1 MDDRMRVSDADRDHV
16 TARLRDHFAQGRL
29 TPDELD
35 ERVSAAL
42 NAKTVGDLRH
52 IMADLPEPAPV
63 APRTSYR
70 SQRAGPPPWVARRHH
85 RPRILPV
92 LLFALFVTLLFPS
105 GGWLLF
111 GFFRLVLLVWLV
123 SCVGGLIFG
132 LFRSRRRRSYWF

>member
-35 ERVSAAL
+35 ERLSAAL
-42 NAKTVGDLRH
+42 NAKTAGDLRH

-63 APRTSYR
+63 APRAAYHP
-70 SQRAGPPPWVARRHH
+70 QGAGPPPWVAHSHR

-92 LLFALFVTLLFPS
+92 LLFALFAAMLFPS

-123 SCVGGLIFG
+123 TTVGGIVLG
-132 LFRSRRRRSYWF
+132 LVHRRVHRYR

>member
-42 NAKTVGDLRH
+42 TAKTVGDLRRL
-52 IMADLPEPAPV
+52 MTDLPEPAPV
-63 APRTSYR
+63 APRAAYR
-70 SQRAGPPPWVARRHH
+70 PQWAGPPPWVARRPR

-92 LLFALFVTLLFPS
+92 LLLALFVTLLFPS

-111 GFFRLVLLVWLV
+111 AFFRVVLLVWLV
-123 SCVGGLIFG
+123 SCLGGIFFG
-132 LFRSRRRRSYWF
+132 LFHRRMHRYR

>member
-35 ERVSAAL
+35 ERLSAAL
-42 NAKTVGDLRH
+42 GAKTVGDLRR

-63 APRTSYR
+63 APRAAYH
-70 SQRAGPPPWVARRHH
+70 SQGAGPPPWVARRHR
-85 RPRILPV
+85 RPRVLPV
-92 LLFALFVTLLFPS
+92 LLLALFAAMLLPS

-111 GFFRLVLLVWLV
+111 AFFRVFLLVWLV
-123 SCVGGLIFG
+123 SRLGGIVFG
-132 LFRSRRRRSYWF
+132 VFHRRPHRYR

>member
-35 ERVSAAL
+35 ERLSAAL
-42 NAKTVGDLRH
+42 GAKTVGDLRR

-63 APRTSYR
+63 AQRPAYR
-70 SQRAGPPPWVARRHH
+70 AQLAGPPPWVARRHH
-85 RPRILPV
+85 RPRVLPV
-92 LLFALFVTLLFPS
+92 LLLALFATLLFPS
-105 GGWLLF
+105 SGWLLF
-111 GFFRLVLLVWLV
+111 AFFRVVLLVWLV

>member
-35 ERVSAAL
+35 ERLSAAL
-42 NAKTVGDLRH
+42 GAKTVGDLRH

-63 APRTSYR
+63 APRAAYH
-70 SQRAGPPPWVARRHH
+70 SQWAGPPPWVARRHR
-85 RPRILPV
+85 RPRVLPV
-92 LLFALFVTLLFPS
+92 LLLALFVAMLFPS

-111 GFFRLVLLVWLV
+111 AFFRVFLLVWLV
-123 SCVGGLIFG
+123 SCLGGIVFG
-132 LFRSRRRRSYWF
+132 VFHRRTHRYR